1 MTLFAPMSH
10 EPSPPDVNY
19 FEQHAGIWTRHG
31 GISHRNNEY
40 DVLGFDL
47 LMHMQKEHFW
57 HLGRYRFLLRALEEY
72 VPLLRRPPDDLRAI
86 DLGAGCGGWIH
97 YLMTHHGPR
106 FKEIALADS
115 SLRALELARTVTG
128 GATRLFQTDL
138 LDLGW
143 ENRWDIVFL
152 LDVLEHLPDP
162 LSALRQVRQCLT
174 PNGLLFVT
182 VPALMA
188 FWSYNDD
195 IVNHQRRY
203 SIQDLRDAARE
214 SGLTL
219 VKARYFMFLLSP
231 LLVAS
236 RLIGPRKLPVSRE
249 EITALLT
256 RTHRVPSRPV
266 NAVLRAIFS
275 LETPLGLRVSFP
287 WGTSALGVFQ
297 RRDS

>member
-1 MTLFAPMSH
+1 MSPDPTLQ
-10 EPSPPDVNY
+10 DVNL
-19 FEQHAGIWTRHG
+19 FEEHDGIWARRG
-31 GISHRNNEY
+31 GILHRNDEY
-40 DVLGFDL
+40 DILGFDIL
-47 LMHMQKEHFW
+47 VHMQREHFW
-57 HLGRYRFLLRALEEY
+57 YLGRHRFLLSAVKEHL
-72 VPLLRRPPDDLRAI
+72 PLLRRPVNELRLI
-86 DLGAGCGGWIH
+86 DLGGGCGGWLE
-97 YLMTHHGPR
+97 YLRTHGPR
-106 FKEIALADS
+106 FEEIALADS
-115 SLRALELARTVTG
+115 SVRALELARTVTG
-128 GATRLFQTDL
+128 TATHLFQVDL

-143 ENRWDIVFL
+143 KHRWDLVFL

-162 LSALRQVRQCLT
+162 MTALQQVRECLT

-236 RLIGPRKLPVSRE
+236 RLIGPRKRPVSRE
-249 EITALLT
+249 EIRALLT

-266 NAVLRAIFS
+266 NALLRAIFS
-275 LETPLGLRVSFP
+275 LETPLGLRLSFP
-287 WGTSALGVFQ
+287 WGTSVLGVFQ
-297 RRDS
+297 RRDG